1 MLGSLN
7 NGCIGKRINDGC
19 DDMTDKKLIRILQIC
34 IVIGISL
41 ILLGHYLLSYTN
53 FTQQHGVTGIMISAA
68 CIALGFAFS
77 LPTKMYLTFVLVKR
91 ESEQKL

>member
-1 MLGSLN
+1 
-7 NGCIGKRINDGC
+7 
-19 DDMTDKKLIRILQIC
+19 MTDKNLIRILKVF

-41 ILLGHYLLSYTN
+41 ILFGHYLLSYTN
-53 FTQQHGVTGIMISAA
+53 FTQQHGVMGIIFCAG

-91 ESEQKL
+91 ESEQK

>member
-1 MLGSLN
+1 
-7 NGCIGKRINDGC
+7 
-19 DDMTDKKLIRILQIC
+19 MTDKKLIRILKVF

-41 ILLGHYLLSYTN
+41 ILFGHYLLSYTD
-53 FTQQHGVTGIMISAA
+53 FTQQHGVMGIMISAG

-91 ESEQKL
+91 ESEQKITKGDCKL